1 MVKAEAV
8 EEGDSSG
15 QCGSAETERKE
26 DDLKGDV
33 IDPLGM
39 VADRNAD

>member
-26 DDLKGDV
+26 DALKGD
-33 IDPLGM
+33 DPLGM